1 LHLFCIFFVFFP
13 YFFYTLRFKLQKKA
27 TGKTH
32 WFPLLFFAPAYSA
45 TSRVAFLGIRRVNPS
60 LEAIRFPSFV
70 LCQAQ
75 VGEFVIDDSRWK
87 TRAKRERSSVLHI
100 YILMRKQRATASA
113 RLGFRTCT
121 ATTTTTTATIGSKRH
136 LAKNIGVPPPNQLQ
150 RTQLYVVP
158 YLRRNMGNL
167 PKVRS

>member
-1 LHLFCIFFVFFP
+1 MRREKHIGFHCF
-13 YFFYTLRFKLQKKA
+13 
-27 TGKTH
+27 
-32 WFPLLFFAPAYSA
+32 FFAPACSA

-75 VGEFVIDDSRWK
+75 VGEFVTDDSRWK

-100 YILMRKQRATASA
+100 NKYILSIYLLMRKQRATASA

-121 ATTTTTTATIGSKRH
+121 ATTTTTTATNGSKRH

-158 YLRRNMGNL
+158 YPRRNMGNL